1 MRKKVS
7 IVCVL
12 VVIMVLLVVVYNYM
26 QNSFL
31 VTAPTEANGSNK
43 LEFKPKGTY
52 VKSMLGEEF
61 FVYRFEEPNS
71 SIVVFETIDG
81 IYMVAEY
88 SGEKGTSY
96 GNIFMPEREFIAL
109 SNEYLLFETE
119 DGKIAVA
126 IEKRKNV
133 KKGESL
139 YEEYL
144 FDELSDEEKEAFI
157 YPVEC
162 RKVQK

>member
-12 VVIMVLLVVVYNYM
+12 VVIMVQIVVAYNYI
-26 QNSFL
+26 QTAFL
-31 VTAPTEANGSNK
+31 DATPTEANGSNK
-43 LEFKPKGTY
+43 LVFKSKGTY
-52 VKSMLGEEF
+52 VKSRLGEEF
-61 FVYRFEEPNS
+61 FVYRFGEPNS
-71 SIVVFETIDG
+71 TIVVFETIDG
-81 IYMVAEY
+81 IFMVAEY

-119 DGKIAVA
+119 DGQKAVA
-126 IEKRKNV
+126 IEKKKNV

-139 YEEYL
+139 YKEYL

-162 RKVQK
+162 VKVQS